1 MRIRTRLLAMASA
14 LVFFPALVG
23 ASAHRTWAAP
33 SRSDPSP
40 LPVGQVQGT
49 GEASPYAG
57 RTVTVEGVVTGDFQ
71 GPDQFRGVFIQDAGD
86 GDEATSDGI
95 FVYDK
100 SANDLNVGDRVRVR
114 GKVSEHKKQTQI
126 TPSSVTKLESG
137 ITIAPTELS
146 LPVTNWER
154 YEGML
159 LRFPQALT
167 ILDAHNFDRCADPP
181 SARAPHWAPPSIVA
195 PGQPANDLL
204 ASNNTD
210 RLLVDDGRSS
220 QNPSPAIHPDGKPM
234 AQDNYFRSGDQ
245 VTNLTGILS
254 YDFESYRLQPTTGA
268 DHSATN
274 PRPAA
279 PERQGNLRIAS
290 FNVLNYFTTLTSENS
305 HARGADTPEEF
316 QRQQAKIVSALT
328 ALDADVFGL
337 MEIENNGTAVED
349 LVAALNAKAG
359 EGTYAAVKTGKV
371 GGDAI
376 FQAFIYKP
384 ATVELAGS
392 FTTLSFG
399 NTGNRPSLVQTFRHR
414 ESGELVTVSVNHLK
428 SKGSACKGDPDR
440 SDGQGNCNT
449 TRTAAAEKLVS
460 WLGTD
465 PAGQGASRT
474 VIIGDLNSY
483 DHEDPVTALV
493 AGGYADMEKK
503 FSGEQAYSYV
513 FDGMAGY
520 LDHALANPAAQ
531 ESIIDARAWHINA
544 DEADILDYD
553 MTYKKA
559 AEQDLYSPDPYR
571 SSDHDPVV
579 VSLQLGDA
587 QPSQSPTAPPSS
599 PAAIAPAE
607 RTVHPGLP
615 RTSG

>member
-1 MRIRTRLLAMASA
+1 MLAMASA

-33 SRSDPSP
+33 SRNDPSP

-114 GKVSEHKKQTQI
+114 GKVSEHKNQTQI

-167 ILDAHNFDRCADPP
+167 ILDAHNFDRYGELTYGLDRQWVPT
-181 SARAPHWAPPSIVA
+181 SVVD

-204 ASNNTD
+204 ASNNAD

-220 QNPSPAIHPDGKPM
+220 QNPSPAIHPNGKPM

-245 VTNLTGILS
+245 VTNLTGILG

-359 EGTYAAVKTGKV
+359 EGTYAAVKTGKI

-384 ATVELAGS
+384 ATVDLAGS

-399 NTGNRPSLVQTFRHR
+399 TTGNRPSLVQTFRHR

-483 DHEDPVTALV
+483 DHEDPVTTLV

-559 AEQDLYSPDPYR
+559 TEQDLYSPDPYR

-599 PAAIAPAE
+599 PAAIAPAD

>member
-1 MRIRTRLLAMASA
+1 MASA

-33 SRSDPSP
+33 SRNDPSP

-114 GKVSEHKKQTQI
+114 GKVSEHKNQTQI

-167 ILDAHNFDRCADPP
+167 ILDAHNFDRYGELTYGLDRQWVPT
-181 SARAPHWAPPSIVA
+181 SVVD

-204 ASNNTD
+204 ASNNAD

-220 QNPSPAIHPDGKPM
+220 QNPSPAIHPNGKPM

-245 VTNLTGILS
+245 VTNLTGILG
-254 YDFESYRLQPTTGA
+254 YDFGSYRLQPTTGA

-359 EGTYAAVKTGKV
+359 EGTYAAVKTGKI

-384 ATVELAGS
+384 ATVDLAGS

-399 NTGNRPSLVQTFRHR
+399 TTGNRPSLVQTFRHR

-483 DHEDPVTALV
+483 DHEDPVTTLV

-559 AEQDLYSPDPYR
+559 TEQDLYSPDPYR

-587 QPSQSPTAPPSS
+587 QPSQSSTAPPSS
-599 PAAIAPAE
+599 PTAIAPAD
-607 RTVHPGLP
+607 RAIHPGLP

>member
-1 MRIRTRLLAMASA
+1 MASA
-14 LVFFPALVG
+14 LVFFPALIG
-23 ASAHRTWAAP
+23 ASTHRTWAAP
-33 SRSDPSP
+33 SRNDPSP

-49 GEASPYAG
+49 GEDSPYTG

-114 GKVSEHKKQTQI
+114 GKVSEHKNQTQI

-167 ILDAHNFDRCADPP
+167 ILDAHNFDRYGELTYGLDRQWVPT
-181 SARAPHWAPPSIVA
+181 SIVD

-274 PRPAA
+274 PRP
-279 PERQGNLRIAS
+279 
-290 FNVLNYFTTLTSENS
+290 
-305 HARGADTPEEF
+305 
-316 QRQQAKIVSALT
+316 
-328 ALDADVFGL
+328 
-337 MEIENNGTAVED
+337 GTA
-349 LVAALNAKAG
+349 G
-359 EGTYAAVKTGKV
+359 
-371 GGDAI
+371 
-376 FQAFIYKP
+376 KP
-384 ATVELAGS
+384 AHSVIQRAELLHH
-392 FTTLSFG
+392 FDL
-399 NTGNRPSLVQTFRHR
+399 R
-414 ESGELVTVSVNHLK
+414 E
-428 SKGSACKGDPDR
+428 
-440 SDGQGNCNT
+440 
-449 TRTAAAEKLVS
+449 
-460 WLGTD
+460 
-465 PAGQGASRT
+465 
-474 VIIGDLNSY
+474 
-483 DHEDPVTALV
+483 
-493 AGGYADMEKK
+493 
-503 FSGEQAYSYV
+503 
-513 FDGMAGY
+513 
-520 LDHALANPAAQ
+520 
-531 ESIIDARAWHINA
+531 
-544 DEADILDYD
+544 
-553 MTYKKA
+553 
-559 AEQDLYSPDPYR
+559 
-571 SSDHDPVV
+571 
-579 VSLQLGDA
+579 
-587 QPSQSPTAPPSS
+587 
-599 PAAIAPAE
+599 
-607 RTVHPGLP
+607 LP
-615 RTSG
+615 CPWS